1 MNILMA
7 LSQLEVTGAEVY
19 ATTVG
24 DELSR
29 RGHHVVYV
37 SDTLTKPHTGPFFKL
52 RFNKRSLLRRL
63 WHVGY
68 LIHLIK
74 KHQIQLVHAH
84 SRASSW
90 SCHIACALTQ
100 TPMVTT
106 VHGRQPV
113 HTTSKKFHAMGDLA
127 LPVCEAIRDQL
138 INDLGVPP
146 HRLVVSRNGIETQDF
161 RWCAAPSN
169 AKPVVSIIGRLT
181 GPKGDLCYRLLTEC
195 IDPQVYDV
203 RVITG
208 SSMPERFKALRE
220 SVSFVGYS
228 TKIQQV
234 MAESDLVIGAG
245 RVAIEALM
253 CGRPTLA
260 VGEATCIGLVDRH
273 NLAAAIACN
282 FGDIGPKQLDITFS
296 HIAGLVVQGVQQ
308 RHCQSEVS
316 EEVMRTYDLRG
327 VVNQLEETYQTVVVT
342 KRRREMP
349 VVMYHRFIDDDSQKG
364 VHGTYLHV
372 NMLEKHFKLIRRM
385 GLESLTFKEIA
396 SKGFIHRLQP
406 GKRFIMITVDDGYR
420 DNHDLLLPL
429 LKKYNLKA
437 VIFVVTGE
445 DHNRWDVDVPD
456 NPEKAVPLMNA
467 SEIKALHDSG
477 LVEIGGHTANH
488 QRLSQLTIDE
498 QRKQIEQNK
507 CDLETI
513 VGEPLISFAYPYG
526 DHTAASKKLVQELGY
541 QYAVAT
547 DSGPLLAHQD
557 RYQIRRI
564 AIFPKTTVF
573 GLWRKINGS
582 YLFRKVMD

>member
-1 MNILMA
+1 
-7 LSQLEVTGAEVY
+7 
-19 ATTVG
+19 
-24 DELSR
+24 
-29 RGHHVVYV
+29 
-37 SDTLTKPHTGPFFKL
+37 
-52 RFNKRSLLRRL
+52 
-63 WHVGY
+63 
-68 LIHLIK
+68 
-74 KHQIQLVHAH
+74 
-84 SRASSW
+84 
-90 SCHIACALTQ
+90 
-100 TPMVTT
+100 
-106 VHGRQPV
+106 
-113 HTTSKKFHAMGDLA
+113 
-127 LPVCEAIRDQL
+127 
-138 INDLGVPP
+138 
-146 HRLVVSRNGIETQDF
+146 
-161 RWCAAPSN
+161 
-169 AKPVVSIIGRLT
+169 
-181 GPKGDLCYRLLTEC
+181 
-195 IDPQVYDV
+195 
-203 RVITG
+203 
-208 SSMPERFKALRE
+208 
-220 SVSFVGYS
+220 
-228 TKIQQV
+228 
-234 MAESDLVIGAG
+234 
-245 RVAIEALM
+245 
-253 CGRPTLA
+253 
-260 VGEATCIGLVDRH
+260 LVDRH

-296 HIAGLVVQGVQQ
+296 HIAGLVAQGVQQ

-396 SKGFIHRLQP
+396 AKGFIHRLQP

-488 QRLSQLTIDE
+488 QRLSELTIDE

-526 DHTAASKKLVQELGY
+526 EHNATSKKLAQELGY

-547 DSGPLLAHQD
+547 NSGPLLVHQD
-557 RYQIRRI
+557 PYQIRRI